1 MSIETNEMSAS
12 DHFQPVIVKF
22 MKDSFFVVEGKTN
35 TDKFYIIQ
43 EGKVQIIREVDK
55 VVRGKDTLAG
65 PGDIIAAV
73 SVMSGFSF
81 IETAI
86 AYTDVTVLA
95 VEKKQYG
102 NLIRDNTP
110 IAVRI
115 IQQFSQRLRTLDEML
130 SRLTLSAAA
139 ESGPS
144 HLLKIAEFYASQR
157 KPNQAFYAYQQYAVH
172 CPDAADLEDVKQKM
186 ARIAHTVKVM
196 KPAYPPDKME
206 RIYPVDC
213 LLFAEGEHG
222 DELYVIQEGSVKI
235 SKIVN
240 NQEVVL
246 AVLRKGDIFGEM
258 ALLENKPR
266 AATAEIVEICTVL
279 AVNQANFTGLIETS
293 PELVARMTTLMA
305 ERIWLM
311 YRQLANAMIKNPLDR
326 IYDALLIRLEKERV
340 PLNTNHSYMCNFGFK
355 ELADMAR
362 IPPREHDALL
372 RKILL
377 TKRINI
383 VQGKLLVS
391 DPSDIFKQ
399 TDYYRRA
406 QQRSSAAA
414 AKH

>member
-1 MSIETNEMSAS
+1 MSIETNETAANGL
-12 DHFQPVIVKF
+12 FQPTVVKF
-22 MKDSFFVVEGKTN
+22 TKDSYFVVERKTN

-73 SVMSGFSF
+73 SVMSGYSF

-86 AYTDVTVLA
+86 AHTDVTVLA
-95 VEKKQYG
+95 VEKKQYS
-102 NLIRDNTP
+102 NLIRNNTP
-110 IAVRI
+110 IAVKI
-115 IQQFSQRLRTLDEML
+115 IQQFSHRLRTLDEML
-130 SRLTLSAAA
+130 SRLTLSATA

-144 HLLKIAEFYASQR
+144 HLLKIAEFYLTQR
-157 KPNQAFYAYQQYAVH
+157 KPNQAFYACQQYTAH
-172 CPDAADLEDVKQKM
+172 CPDAPDIENVKQKIERL
-186 ARIAHTVKVM
+186 APTVKVK
-196 KPAYPPDKME
+196 KPEYPSDKME
-206 RIYPVDC
+206 RTYPADC
-213 LLFAEGEHG
+213 LLFAEGEPG

-235 SKIVN
+235 GKIMN

-266 AATAEIVEICTVL
+266 TATAETLENCTVL
-279 AVNQANFTGLIETS
+279 AVNQANFTTLIKTS

-311 YRQLANAMIKNPLDR
+311 YRQLANAMITNPLDR
-326 IYDALLIRLEKERV
+326 IYDALLIQLEKERV
-340 PLNTNHSYMCNFGFK
+340 PLNSNHPYMCNFNFK

-362 IPPREHDALL
+362 IPLKEHGDLL

-377 TKRINI
+377 TKRISV
-383 VQGKLLVS
+383 VQGKLLIS
-391 DPSDIFKQ
+391 DPSDILKQ

-406 QQRSSAAA
+406 QQRSAAA
-414 AKH
+414 AKQ

>member
-1 MSIETNEMSAS
+1 MSETNETAANG
-12 DHFQPVIVKF
+12 HFQPSVVKF
-22 MKDSFFVVEGKTN
+22 AKDSYFVVEGKTN
-35 TDKFYIIQ
+35 TEKFYIVQ
-43 EGKVQIIREVDK
+43 DGKVQIIRDVDK
-55 VVRGKDTLAG
+55 VVRGKDTIAG

-86 AYTDVTVLA
+86 AQTDVTMLA
-95 VEKKQYG
+95 VEKKQYS

-110 IAVRI
+110 IAVKI
-115 IQQFSQRLRTLDEML
+115 IQQFSHRLRTLDEML
-130 SRLTLSAAA
+130 SRLTLSATA

-144 HLLKIAEFYASQR
+144 HLLKIAEFYITQK
-157 KPNQAFYAYQQYAVH
+157 KPNQSYYAYQQYIIH
-172 CPDAADLEDVKQKM
+172 CPDAPDIEDIKQKM
-186 ARIAHTVKVM
+186 ERLAPTVKVS
-196 KPAYPPDKME
+196 KPVYPSDKME
-206 RIYPVDC
+206 RAYPANC
-213 LLFAEGEHG
+213 LLFAEGEPG

-235 SKIVN
+235 SKIMN

-266 AATAEIVEICTVL
+266 TATAETLENCTVL
-279 AVNQANFTGLIETS
+279 AVNQANFTTLIKTS

-311 YRQLANAMIKNPLDR
+311 YRQLANAMITNPLDR
-326 IYDALLIRLEKERV
+326 IYDALLIQLEKERV
-340 PLNTNHSYMCNFGFK
+340 PLNSNHPYMCNFNFK

-362 IPPREHDALL
+362 IPLKEHGDLL

-377 TKRINI
+377 TKRISV
-383 VQGKLLVS
+383 VQGKLLIS
-391 DPSDIFKQ
+391 DPSDILKQ

-406 QQRSSAAA
+406 QQRSAAA
-414 AKH
+414 AKQ

>member
-1 MSIETNEMSAS
+1 MSETNETAANG
-12 DHFQPVIVKF
+12 HFQPSVVKF
-22 MKDSFFVVEGKTN
+22 AKDSYFVVEGKTN
-35 TDKFYIIQ
+35 TEKFYIVQ
-43 EGKVQIIREVDK
+43 DGKVQIIRDVDK
-55 VVRGKDTLAG
+55 VVRGKDTIAG

-86 AYTDVTVLA
+86 AQTDVTVLA
-95 VEKKQYG
+95 VEKKQYS

-110 IAVRI
+110 IAVKI

-130 SRLTLSAAA
+130 SRLTLSATA

-144 HLLKIAEFYASQR
+144 HLLKIAEFYLSQR
-157 KPNQAFYAYQQYAVH
+157 KPSQAFYAYQQYITH
-172 CPDAADLEDVKQKM
+172 CPDAQDIADIKQKM
-186 ARIAHTVKVM
+186 EKLAPTVKVK
-196 KPAYPPDKME
+196 KPDYPSDKME
-206 RIYPVDC
+206 RAYPADC
-213 LLFAEGEHG
+213 LLFAEGEPG

-235 SKIVN
+235 SKIMN

-266 AATAEIVEICTVL
+266 TATAETLENCTVL
-279 AVNQANFTGLIETS
+279 AVNQANFTGLIKTS

-311 YRQLANAMIKNPLDR
+311 YRQLANAMITNPLDR
-326 IYDALLIRLEKERV
+326 IYDALLIQLEKEHV
-340 PLNTNHSYMCNFGFK
+340 PLNTNHSYMCNFSFK

-362 IPPREHDALL
+362 IPPKEHDELL

-377 TKRINI
+377 TKRINV

-391 DPSDIFKQ
+391 DPSDVLRQ
-399 TDYYRRA
+399 ADYYRRA

-414 AKH
+414 AKQ

>member
-1 MSIETNEMSAS
+1 MSIETNETSAN
-12 DHFQPVIVKF
+12 DRFQPAVVKLS
-22 MKDSFFVVEGKTN
+22 KDSFFVVEGKTN
-35 TDKFYIIQ
+35 TDRFYIIQ

-55 VVRGKDTLAG
+55 VVRGKDTIAG

-86 AYTDVTVLA
+86 AYTDVTMLA

-110 IAVRI
+110 IAVKI
-115 IQQFSQRLRTLDEML
+115 IQQFSHRLRTLDEML
-130 SRLTLSAAA
+130 SRLTLSATA

-144 HLLKIAEFYASQR
+144 HLLKIAEFYISQR
-157 KPNQAFYAYQQYAVH
+157 KLNQAFYAYQQYTVH
-172 CPDAADLEDVKQKM
+172 CPGAADLENVKQKM
-186 ARIAHTVKVM
+186 ERLVPNVKAM
-196 KPAYPPDKME
+196 KPAYSPDKME
-206 RIYPVDC
+206 RTYPVDC
-213 LLFAEGEHG
+213 LLFAEGEPG

-266 AATAEIVEICTVL
+266 AATAETVENCTVL
-279 AVNQANFTGLIETS
+279 AVNQANFTGLIKTS

-305 ERIWLM
+305 ERIWTM
-311 YRQLANAMIKNPLDR
+311 YRQLANTMITSPLDR
-326 IYDALLIRLEKERV
+326 IYDALLIQLEKERV
-340 PLNTNHSYMCNFGFK
+340 PLNSNHPYMCNFSFK
-355 ELADMAR
+355 ELADIAR
-362 IPPREHDALL
+362 IPPKEHDALL

-383 VQGKLLVS
+383 VQGKLFVS
-391 DPSDIFKQ
+391 DPSDILRQ

-406 QQRSSAAA
+406 QQRSAASA
-414 AKH
+414 KQ

>member
-1 MSIETNEMSAS
+1 MSIETNETAA
-12 DHFQPVIVKF
+12 DGRFQPAVVKLA
-22 MKDSFFVVEGKTN
+22 KDSYFIIEGKTN
-35 TDKFYIIQ
+35 TEKFYIIQ
-43 EGKVQIIREVDK
+43 EGKVQIIRDVDK
-55 VVRGKDTLAG
+55 VIRGKDTIAG

-86 AYTDVTVLA
+86 ANTDITMLA

-110 IAVRI
+110 IAVKI
-115 IQQFSQRLRTLDEML
+115 IQQFSHRLRTLDEML
-130 SRLTLSAAA
+130 SRLTLSATA

-144 HLLKIAEFYASQR
+144 HLLKIAEFYAGQR
-157 KPNQAFYAYQQYAVH
+157 KPNQSYYAYQQYTAH
-172 CPDAADLEDVKQKM
+172 CPDAPDMEDIKQKM
-186 ARIAHTVKVM
+186 ARLAPTVKVR
-196 KPAYPPDKME
+196 KPEYPSDKME
-206 RIYPVDC
+206 RTYPADC
-213 LLFAEGEHG
+213 LLFAEGEPG

-235 SKIVN
+235 SKIMN

-266 AATAEIVEICTVL
+266 TATAETPENCTVL
-279 AVNQANFTGLIETS
+279 AVNQANFTNLIKTS

-311 YRQLANAMIKNPLDR
+311 YRQLANAMITNPLDR
-326 IYDALLIRLEKERV
+326 IYDALLIQLEKERV
-340 PLNTNHSYMCNFGFK
+340 PLNSNHPYMCNFSFK

-362 IPPREHDALL
+362 IPLKEHDALL
-372 RKILL
+372 PKILL
-377 TKRINI
+377 TKRISI

-391 DPSDIFKQ
+391 DPSYVLRQ

-406 QQRSSAAA
+406 QQRSAAAA
-414 AKH
+414 AKQ